1 MTWILTFLLFDLPD
15 LDFDL
20 VHAGAQGHG
29 GYPDGLLDSWF
40 VVLCLRGS
48 CQLLDHIQLN
58 RSCHYHHEKQK

>member
-1 MTWILTFLLFDLPD
+1 MTWILALLLFDLPD

-40 VVLCLRGS
+40 VVLHLTVFQYILTLIFNKS
-48 CQLLDHIQLN
+48 LVNFLFTFN
-58 RSCHYHHEKQK
+58 